1 MLLVAEGNRM
11 ALLMRMG
18 CMSRRLCRE
27 FLSNELGIIGSHGEK
42 VDGKIKCRNSLPSW
56 GAGLDWGGRGKKGWD
71 YFVYEL
77 RSLYIKGF

>member
-42 VDGKIKCRNSLPSW
+42 VDGKIKCRNSLPS
-56 GAGLDWGGRGKKGWD
+56 
-71 YFVYEL
+71 
-77 RSLYIKGF
+77 